1 MNYCLEPPFR
11 HRPGTPSRTGTP
23 CVVARVRSDQKTGE
37 PEKNG
42 STFGRKRLETGTF
55 TEYFR
60 KKSMYY
66 VKYLYIY
73 IYISFKGS
81 SWEFNQFLNFYIG
94 AICMDTSSLCEA
106 FV

>member
-37 PEKNG
+37 TEKNG

-55 TEYFR
+55 TEYL
-60 KKSMYY
+60 K
-66 VKYLYIY
+66 
-73 IYISFKGS
+73 
-81 SWEFNQFLNFYIG
+81 NQFLNFYIG
-94 AICMDTSSLCEA
+94 AICMDTSSLCG
-106 FV
+106 VLV